1 MFTYLDFLINKKN
14 SVLFIYILDN
24 LNYCLQFNVDLIDLR
39 VDFNNQIFLK
49 ICRIEH
55 VWKIDGNY
63 L

>member
-14 SVLFIYILDN
+14 SVLFFYILDN

-55 VWKIDGNY
+55 V
-63 L
+63 